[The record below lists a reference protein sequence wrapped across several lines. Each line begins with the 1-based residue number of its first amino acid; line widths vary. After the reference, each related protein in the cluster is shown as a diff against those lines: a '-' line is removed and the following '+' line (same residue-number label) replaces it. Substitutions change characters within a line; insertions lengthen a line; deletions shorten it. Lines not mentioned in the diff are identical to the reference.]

1 MHLCNPPWTSCRK
14 RIGNGFLSV
23 GSVAIGAKYALKK
36 DEINKVAILDFDV
49 HHGNGTQNLLWDEK
63 DILFISTHQMPLFPG
78 SGNKNETGAFNN
90 ILNLPLLEGSDGTGY
105 IELMDRKII
114 PRIET
119 FNPDLIIISAG
130 FDAHENDPLANL
142 NWKSE
147 DYYKITKKI
156 CLLAER
162 FCQKRIVSSLE
173 GGYNLTALAESV
185 ALHVRALMEE

>member
-1 MHLCNPPWTSCRK
+1 
-14 RIGNGFLSV
+14 
-23 GSVAIGAKYALKK
+23 
-36 DEINKVAILDFDV
+36 
-49 HHGNGTQNLLWDEK
+49 
-63 DILFISTHQMPLFPG
+63 
-78 SGNKNETGAFNN
+78 
-90 ILNLPLLEGSDGTGY
+90 
-105 IELMDRKII
+105 MDRKII

-162 FCQKRIVSSLE
+162 LCQKRIVSSLE